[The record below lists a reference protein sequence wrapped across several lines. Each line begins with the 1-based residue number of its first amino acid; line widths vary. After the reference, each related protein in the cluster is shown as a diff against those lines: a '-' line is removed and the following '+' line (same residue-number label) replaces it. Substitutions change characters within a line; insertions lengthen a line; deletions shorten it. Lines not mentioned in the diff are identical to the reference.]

1 MLTLPAEL
9 SGLRLRRTLT
19 LGVALGL
26 VGRGSNS
33 SAPGAGGAGGT
44 AGAAGQATLRE
55 MDSGSTSGYR
65 SIRRHDAAFR
75 VAQ

>member
-9 SGLRLRRTLT
+9 SGLRLRRALT

-33 SAPGAGGAGGT
+33 SAPGAGGT